1 MAEPVLDAFT
11 LDALRKLGIED
22 QITSMD
28 AIIEERQQGDSEKFP
43 MFLGVRLALELARE
57 IRDGQTIGRLSG
69 DLIAAWVVAY
79 GEPVVEQAVATAR
92 VFLTRPAELREELEK
107 RIFLPGGKSP

>member
-1 MAEPVLDAFT
+1 MPEPILDAST

-22 QITSMD
+22 QISRMD
-28 AIIEERQQGDSEKFP
+28 ALIEARQQGDSEKFP

-57 IRDGQTIGRLSG
+57 IRDGQIIGKLSG

-79 GEPVVEQAVATAR
+79 GEFVVEQAVATAR

-107 RIFLPGGKSP
+107 RIFPKAGASP